1 MPLLNIGLS
10 IYLGV
15 LPAALS
21 ISTFTYLHNEAGS
34 ASHWLGKQVCTAAL
48 YASFEVG
55 ATAVAGKSESPQLKD
70 TCHIS
75 EMVNRPEPLWIEPES
90 IGRG

>member
-34 ASHWLGKQVCTAAL
+34 ASHWLGKQICTAAL

-55 ATAVAGKSESPQLKD
+55 ATAVAGKPESPALDHMSK
-70 TCHIS
+70 
-75 EMVNRPEPLWIEPES
+75 MVNRPEPLWIEPES